1 MYHVYI
7 IETASGTYYTGQT
20 NNLLR
25 RLKEHVSGNA
35 KSAAYFKMHRP
46 MYLVHLSECE
56 TRGEALRLERQIK
69 NSRRFKMSLIG
80 PRRDVREVIETE
92 ESYRGE

>member
-1 MYHVYI
+1 MFHVYI
-7 IETASGTYYTGQT
+7 IETQSGTYYTGQT

-25 RLKEHVSGNA
+25 RLKEHVSGNS

-46 MYLVHLSECE
+46 LYLVYLSECE